1 MQGVSRGGWKELHRE
16 GEFDRILWQIGKES
30 PDPPGSLKSGGLHE
44 VRARELSGEASHFKP
59 KKGRGDCRGRK
70 S

>member
-30 PDPPGSLKSGGLHE
+30 PDPPGS
-44 VRARELSGEASHFKP
+44 
-59 KKGRGDCRGRK
+59 
-70 S
+70 